1 MLREGA
7 RPEVV
12 RDILG
17 HANVGVTQ
25 NVYRKRWWEDWDMTV
40 TKAFKLTEQVSFA
53 AGMNFYNIFNHAN
66 FGNPDGDVSS
76 PISGRSCRR

>member
-1 MLREGA
+1 
-7 RPEVV
+7 
-12 RDILG
+12 
-17 HANVGVTQ
+17 
-25 NVYRKRWWEDWDMTV
+25 MTV